1 MKLAHFDPEIDTNSQ
16 FDSVDLGELIAAEV
30 ETYYTVA
37 RSKNIELSLDARP
50 ATVRGGHYGLSV
62 LVRNLMDNAIRY
74 TSDGGRVLLSCKSG
88 DSGTEL
94 SVQDSGV
101 GISMSDREKVIDRF
115 FRAADNTTLG
125 SGLGLVI
132 VKQIAERLGADILIE
147 DGLNGSGVSFVVKF
161 T

>member
-1 MKLAHFDPEIDTNSQ
+1 M
-16 FDSVDLGELIAAEV
+16 G
-30 ETYYTVA
+30 A
-37 RSKNIELSLDARP
+37 RH
-50 ATVRGGHYGLSV
+50 AT
-62 LVRNLMDNAIRY
+62 
-74 TSDGGRVLLSCKSG
+74 LLSCKSG

-101 GISMSDREKVIDRF
+101 GISMSDREKVFDRF

-125 SGLGLVI
+125 SGLGLAI